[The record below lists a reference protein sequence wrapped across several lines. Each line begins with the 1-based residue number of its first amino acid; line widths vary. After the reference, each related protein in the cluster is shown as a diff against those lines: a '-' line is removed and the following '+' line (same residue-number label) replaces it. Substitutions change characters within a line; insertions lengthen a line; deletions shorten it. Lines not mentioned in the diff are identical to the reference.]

1 MSDSQ
6 REFEIIL
13 WGASG
18 FTGRLVAD
26 YLYANYGQG
35 NELRWALAGRNQ
47 SKLEGIVEEIA
58 GAKDALPIVIAD
70 SEDLTAMKA
79 MAARTQV
86 ICTAV
91 GPYALYGTNL
101 VAACVEKG
109 TDYCDLTGE
118 LQWMKRVI
126 GEYQSEAELSGARIV
141 HTCGFDCIPS
151 DMGVYYLQQQ
161 MQQVHGVT
169 AAQIKLRTKA
179 FAGGFSGGTVYSM
192 MNMMD
197 EADSD
202 PEIVTILADP
212 YALNPPGSHRG
223 EDVNDQTTAIYDED
237 FTSWTS
243 PFAMAGINTRV
254 VRRSNALMNYAY
266 GEDFRYDEATLSDS
280 SIKARAAALAGNM
293 VMGSMA
299 ITPLRKLAA
308 GLLPAPGEGPSK
320 TKRENGFYEIW
331 LHGRHPNDRSKDVRA
346 IVKGDMDPG
355 YGSTSKMLAECAVCL
370 ARDDVEVAGGFWT
383 PASALGNH
391 LLARLQEHAGLSFT
405 LND

>member
-70 SEDLTAMKA
+70 SEDLAAMKA

-370 ARDDVEVAGGFWT
+370 ARDDVDVAGGFWT

>member
-70 SEDLTAMKA
+70 SGDLAAMKA

-161 MQQVHGVT
+161 MQQVHGVS

-202 PEIVTILADP
+202 PEIVTTLADP

-299 ITPLRKLAA
+299 ITPLRKMAA

-331 LHGRHPNDRSKDVRA
+331 LHGRHSNDRSKDLRA

>member
-370 ARDDVEVAGGFWT
+370 ARDDVDVAGGFWT

>member
-299 ITPLRKLAA
+299 ITPLRKMAA

>member
-70 SEDLTAMKA
+70 SEDLAAMKA

-151 DMGVYYLQQQ
+151 DMGVYYLRQQ

-370 ARDDVEVAGGFWT
+370 ARDDVDVAGGFWT

>member
-1 MSDSQ
+1 
-6 REFEIIL
+6 
-13 WGASG
+13 
-18 FTGRLVAD
+18 
-26 YLYANYGQG
+26 
-35 NELRWALAGRNQ
+35 
-47 SKLEGIVEEIA
+47 
-58 GAKDALPIVIAD
+58 
-70 SEDLTAMKA
+70 
-79 MAARTQV
+79 
-86 ICTAV
+86 
-91 GPYALYGTNL
+91 
-101 VAACVEKG
+101 
-109 TDYCDLTGE
+109 
-118 LQWMKRVI
+118 
-126 GEYQSEAELSGARIV
+126 
-141 HTCGFDCIPS
+141 
-151 DMGVYYLQQQ
+151 
-161 MQQVHGVT
+161 
-169 AAQIKLRTKA
+169 
-179 FAGGFSGGTVYSM
+179 
-192 MNMMD
+192 
-197 EADSD
+197 
-202 PEIVTILADP
+202 
-212 YALNPPGSHRG
+212 
-223 EDVNDQTTAIYDED
+223 
-237 FTSWTS
+237 
-243 PFAMAGINTRV
+243 MAGINTRV

>member
-70 SEDLTAMKA
+70 SGDLAAMKA

-161 MQQVHGVT
+161 MQQVHGVS

-202 PEIVTILADP
+202 PEIVTTLADP

-299 ITPLRKLAA
+299 ITPLRKMAA

>member
-70 SEDLTAMKA
+70 SGDLAAMKA

-161 MQQVHGVT
+161 MQQVHGVL

-202 PEIVTILADP
+202 PEIVTTLADP

-299 ITPLRKLAA
+299 ITPLRKMAA

-331 LHGRHPNDRSKDVRA
+331 LHGRHPNDRSKDLRA

>member
-70 SEDLTAMKA
+70 SGDLAAMKA

-161 MQQVHGVT
+161 MQQVHGVS

-202 PEIVTILADP
+202 PEIVTTLADP

-299 ITPLRKLAA
+299 VTPLRKMAA

-331 LHGRHPNDRSKDVRA
+331 LHGRHPNDRSKDLRA

>member
-254 VRRSNALMNYAY
+254 VRRSNSLMNYAY